1 MSPDATHAPS
11 SPCRARIA
19 VLPGDGI
26 GPEVTAAAVA
36 ALRAVGRRFGHA
48 FAFDEALIGGAAIE
62 ASGEALPAATVA
74 ACEGADA
81 VLLGAVGGPKWS
93 DPKATVRPEQGLLAL
108 RRALGVYANLRPV
121 RPHPATLAHSAIKA
135 EVLAGVDLIVV
146 RELTGGSY
154 FGRKERHADRALD
167 VCEYSVAE
175 IERVARHAFRL
186 ARTRRGRLTS
196 VDKANVLET
205 SRLWRE
211 VVARLQR
218 TEFPD
223 VVLEHQLVDSMAMHL
238 IARPRDYDVVLTEN
252 LFGDILT
259 DEAAML
265 AGSMGL
271 LPSAALGDG
280 TRGLYEPIHG
290 SAPDIAGQ
298 GIANPI
304 AAILSAALLLRHSLG
319 LHREA
324 GAVEAAVSAVLDA
337 GAGDARLRPRDLG
350 GSASTLELAQAV
362 IARLG
367 DASGP
372 AAEGRRPRGTDSR
385 AADDAS
391 EPYPAVALR
400 D

>member
-1 MSPDATHAPS
+1 MP
-11 SPCRARIA
+11 REIRIT

-26 GPEVTAAAVA
+26 GPEVTASAVA
-36 ALRAVGRRFGHA
+36 VLQAVGQRFGQI
-48 FAFDEALIGGAAIE
+48 FRIEEALIGGAAID
-62 ASGEALPAATVA
+62 ATGHALPPATA
-74 ACEGADA
+74 EACDRADA

-93 DPKATVRPEQGLLAL
+93 DPKAPVRPEQGLLAL
-108 RRALGVYANLRPV
+108 RKKLNVYANLRPV
-121 RPHPATLAHSAIKA
+121 KPHPATLKHSAIKA
-135 EVLAGVDLIVV
+135 EVLQGVDLVVV

-154 FGRKERHADRALD
+154 FGRKERHADRAVD
-167 VCEYSVAE
+167 VCEYTVDE

-186 ARTRRGRLTS
+186 ARTRRGKVTS

-211 VVARLQR
+211 TVTRVHRA
-218 TEFPD
+218 EFPD

-238 IARPRDYDVVLTEN
+238 ISRPRDYDVVVTEN

-280 TRGLYEPIHG
+280 PRGLYEPIHG

-304 AAILSAALLLRHSLG
+304 AAILSVAMLLRHSLS

-324 GAVEAAVSAVLDA
+324 DAVESAVGAVLATGEGNAA
-337 GAGDARLRPRDLG
+337 LRTRDLG
-350 GSASTLELAQAV
+350 GTANTAALTSAVLAA
-362 IARLG
+362 L
-367 DASGP
+367 
-372 AAEGRRPRGTDSR
+372 
-385 AADDAS
+385 AADAPRTS
-391 EPYPAVALR
+391 TPEPAFPAVELR

>member
-1 MSPDATHAPS
+1 MPRES
-11 SPCRARIA
+11 RIT
-19 VLPGDGI
+19 VLLGDGI
-26 GPEVTAAAVA
+26 GPEVTASAVA
-36 ALRAVGRRFGHA
+36 VLQAVGQRFGQTFHIE
-48 FAFDEALIGGAAIE
+48 EALIGGAAID
-62 ASGEALPAATVA
+62 ATGHALPPATA
-74 ACEGADA
+74 EACDRADA

-93 DPKATVRPEQGLLAL
+93 DPKAPVRPEQGLLAL
-108 RRALGVYANLRPV
+108 RKKLNVYANLRPV
-121 RPHPATLAHSAIKA
+121 KPHPATLKHSAIKA
-135 EVLAGVDLIVV
+135 EVLQGVDLVVV

-154 FGRKERHADRALD
+154 FGRKERHADRAVD
-167 VCEYSVAE
+167 VCEYTVEE

-186 ARTRRGRLTS
+186 ARTRRGKVTS

-211 VVARLQR
+211 TVTRVHRA
-218 TEFPD
+218 EFPD

-238 IARPRDYDVVLTEN
+238 ISRPRDYDVVVTEN

-280 TRGLYEPIHG
+280 PRGLYEPIHG

-304 AAILSAALLLRHSLG
+304 AAILSVAMLLRHSLS

-324 GAVEAAVSAVLDA
+324 DAVESAVGAVLDA
-337 GAGDARLRPRDLG
+337 GEGNVALRARDLG
-350 GSASTLELAQAV
+350 GTANTAALTSAVLSALAADAPQAN
-362 IARLG
+362 
-367 DASGP
+367 
-372 AAEGRRPRGTDSR
+372 AAEHAFPSV
-385 AADDAS
+385 
-391 EPYPAVALR
+391 ELR